1 MKEEGPRMRN
11 DDENDPEDAIAA
23 LVLRR
28 GKLTPEESEQ
38 FEELFTE
45 MVNTHGED
53 VLAQIQRRIRDAVEA
68 EDIAQE
74 VFLTLAFKLLEEGF
88 IENIGGML
96 HRLTQGKLLNHA
108 VRTRRN
114 IVSVGMP
121 SSGSAPPAP
130 TVSAETA
137 LDDRALAQ
145 YFFEALSDEHKDVVD
160 AVIVREL
167 SYAEAARELGL
178 EEATMASRL
187 QAARKHWKKLSAALP
202 SSQKRRR

>member
-1 MKEEGPRMRN
+1 MKEEGPRMPN
-11 DDENDPEDAIAA
+11 DDEKAPEDAIAA

-28 GKLTPEESEQ
+28 GKLTAEESEQ
-38 FEELFTE
+38 FEALFTE
-45 MVNTHGED
+45 MVNTHGKE

-74 VFLTLAFKLLEEGF
+74 MFLTLAFKLLDLGF

-114 IVSVGMP
+114 IVSLGMP

-130 TVSAETA
+130 TVDVETA
-137 LDDRALAQ
+137 LDDRALTQ
-145 YFFEALSDEHKDVVD
+145 QFFEALSTEHEDVVD
-160 AVIVREL
+160 AVLVREL
-167 SYAEAARELGL
+167 RYVEAARELSIDD
-178 EEATMASRL
+178 ATLASRL
-187 QAARKHWKKLSAALP
+187 QAAKKHWRKMSRALP
-202 SSQKRRR
+202 SSQKRRP